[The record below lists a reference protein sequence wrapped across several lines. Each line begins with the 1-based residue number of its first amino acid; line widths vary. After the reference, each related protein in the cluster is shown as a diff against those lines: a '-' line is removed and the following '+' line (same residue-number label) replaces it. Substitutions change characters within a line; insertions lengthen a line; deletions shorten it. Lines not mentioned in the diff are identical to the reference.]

1 VKFKFLST
9 WAMTLLRLSRKLW
22 LRVSLFAL
30 LAVLAAAVSI
40 LLEDHIPTALKDRF
54 TTESVMPILSILASG
69 MLAVS
74 TFSLNVMV
82 TAHNAAAQ
90 QTTPR
95 VHRILL
101 ADTTTHT
108 ALAVFIGAFV
118 YALSSIILI
127 KSNVYPEGSS
137 VLVLGFTVAVVVL
150 VVLALLRWIHHLSD
164 LGSMDATLE
173 STETAARAC
182 LIRARR
188 LPSLGAVV
196 MTSDTVIPAQSTPI
210 TAPATGYVQFIDMPG
225 ISERLKSDQTRV
237 YLYARPGDYLI
248 EGQTIGH
255 ATGLMIDN
263 ADTVAHRYTIGP
275 HRTFEQ
281 DASYGLLV
289 LSETASRALSPGIND
304 PGTAIAVICRQEK
317 LLLEWAHAEP
327 KKTKPLFP
335 LIFLPDTAR
344 HAMIENAFAGAARDG
359 ADQIEVALRLRDA
372 LGRIADAPD
381 TDLAEAA
388 RDMSARALDYADAA
402 LPLDRERKRLRDA
415 SGGISF
421 LP

>member
-1 VKFKFLST
+1 L
-9 WAMTLLRLSRKLW
+9 
-22 LRVSLFAL
+22 
-30 LAVLAAAVSI
+30 
-40 LLEDHIPTALKDRF
+40 
-54 TTESVMPILSILASG
+54 
-69 MLAVS
+69 
-74 TFSLNVMV
+74 
-82 TAHNAAAQ
+82 
-90 QTTPR
+90 
-95 VHRILL
+95 
-101 ADTTTHT
+101 
-108 ALAVFIGAFV
+108 
-118 YALSSIILI
+118 
-127 KSNVYPEGSS
+127 
-137 VLVLGFTVAVVVL
+137 
-150 VVLALLRWIHHLSD
+150 LALLRWIHHLSD

-173 STETAARAC
+173 ATEAAARAC

-188 LPSLGAVV
+188 LPSLGGVV
-196 MTSDTVIPAQSTPI
+196 MTQETTIPAQASPL
-210 TAPATGYVQFIDMPG
+210 TAPATGYVQFINMPG

-248 EGQTIGH
+248 EGQIIGH
-255 ATGLMIDN
+255 ATGVKDGETGAIARRL
-263 ADTVAHRYTIGP
+263 TIGT

-335 LIFLPDTAR
+335 RIFLPDTAR
-344 HAMIENAFAGAARDG
+344 HAMIENAFAGTARDG
-359 ADQIEVALRLRDA
+359 ADQIEVALRLLDG

-388 RDMSARALDYADAA
+388 RDMSTRALEYADAA
-402 LPLDRERKRLRDA
+402 LPLDRERRRLRDA
-415 SGGISF
+415 TGGISF

>member
-1 VKFKFLST
+1 MKFHFLST
-9 WAMTLLRLSRKLW
+9 WAMILLRFSRKLW

-40 LLEDHIPTALKDRF
+40 LLEDQIPAALKDRF
-54 TTESVMPILSILASG
+54 TTDSVMPILSILASG

-90 QTTPR
+90 QATPR

-137 VLVLGFTVAVVVL
+137 VLVLGFSVAVVVL

-164 LGSMDATLE
+164 LGSMDATLAA
-173 STETAARAC
+173 TEAAARAC
-182 LIRARR
+182 LVRTRR

-196 MTSDTVIPAQSTPI
+196 MTQDTVIPAHATPL
-210 TAPATGYVQFIDMPG
+210 TAHATGYVQFIDMPG
-225 ISERLKSDQTRV
+225 ISERLKSEQTRV
-237 YLYARPGDYLI
+237 YLYARPGDYVI
-248 EGQTIGH
+248 EGQSIGH
-255 ATGLMIDN
+255 ATGLKDRETETI
-263 ADTVAHRYTIGP
+263 TRRFTIGP

-281 DASYGLLV
+281 DTSYGLLV

-317 LLLEWAHAEP
+317 LLLDWAHADP
-327 KKTKPLFP
+327 KEISPLFP
-335 LIFLPDTAR
+335 RIFLPDISR
-344 HAMIENAFAGAARDG
+344 HAMIENAFGGAARDG
-359 ADQIEVALRLRDA
+359 AGQIEVALRLRDA

-381 TDLAEAA
+381 TDLAKAA
-388 RDMSARALDYADAA
+388 REMSTRALAYADAA
-402 LPLDRERKRLRDA
+402 LPLDSERTRLREA